1 MTTTVLQTPHRFYKR
16 FQPAIESALTA
27 FGLGFLVAS
36 VLVAVPV
43 YPPNW
48 APVLVTLVILVGLR
62 WPLAAYALASLA
74 VLYPIYTI
82 SLYLAILFGA
92 VAVLLHRPLS
102 HYLGATVL
110 ILASPW
116 LAHYHLHWL
125 VPILAGLW
133 WGAANG
139 FWIGG
144 SAALWGKLFDGMAGL
159 DIDWLAMA
167 GALPVTAGLMQRYQN
182 LDALEMLFKLIQP
195 FYPDTTFLLYHLL
208 QVLLWAGAG
217 LLVGFLVERRRLN
230 NFYPWG
236 ILLAVGAGVAML
248 AAGHLALPAWLTE
261 AAPVVIN
268 YHNLLL
274 AAIFALVICS
284 TLEVTRRFFEFPVSP
299 KPIQKKA
306 FAAETMS
313 LEPVSAPSAARADRL
328 GAYRTA
334 PIQLPELPEWE
345 PPAEDD
351 DLILLEL
358 D

>member
-1 MTTTVLQTPHRFYKR
+1 MTTTVLQVPHRFYKR
-16 FQPAIESALTA
+16 YQPAIESTLTA
-27 FGLGFLVAS
+27 FGLGFLVAM
-36 VLVAVPV
+36 VLVALPV

-48 APVLVTLVILVGLR
+48 APVLVTLVILAALR

-110 ILASPW
+110 ILASPF
-116 LAHYHLHWL
+116 LAHYHFHWL
-125 VPILAGLW
+125 IPILAGLW
-133 WGAANG
+133 WGSANG
-139 FWIGG
+139 FWIGA

-167 GALPVTAGLMQRYQN
+167 GVSPDVAGLMQRYQN
-182 LDALEMLFKLIQP
+182 LGALEMLFKLGQP
-195 FYPDTTFLLYHLL
+195 FYADTTFLLYHLL
-208 QVLLWAGAG
+208 QVLLWGGAG
-217 LLVGFLVERRRLN
+217 LLVGFMVERRWIN
-230 NFYPWG
+230 HFYPW
-236 ILLAVGAGVAML
+236 IIVFTVSAGVALL
-248 AAGHLALPAWLTE
+248 AAGHLALPAWLVE
-261 AAPVVIN
+261 AAPATIN
-268 YHNLLL
+268 YHNLIL
-274 AAIFALVICS
+274 AAVFALVVCS
-284 TLEVTRRFFEFPVSP
+284 SLEVPRRFFELPVLP
-299 KPIQKKA
+299 QADKKILPV
-306 FAAETMS
+306 MPLS
-313 LEPVSAPSAARADRL
+313 LEPVQSRASDRPAGG
-328 GAYRTA
+328 GAFKAA

>member
-1 MTTTVLQTPHRFYKR
+1 MTTTVLQTPHRIYKR
-16 FQPAIESALTA
+16 YQPAIESALTA

-92 VAVLLHRPLS
+92 VSVLLHRPLS

-125 VPILAGLW
+125 IPILAGLW

-167 GALPVTAGLMQRYQN
+167 GALPATAGLMQRYQN

-208 QVLLWAGAG
+208 QVLLWGGVG
-217 LLVGFLVERRRLN
+217 LLVGFLVERRWIN

-236 ILLAVGAGVAML
+236 ILLTVSAGVAAL
-248 AAGHLALPAWLTE
+248 TGGHLALPVWLVE
-261 AAPVVIN
+261 AAPATIN

-274 AAIFALVICS
+274 AAIFALVIAGA
-284 TLEVTRRFFEFPVSP
+284 LEIIRRFFELPVSP
-299 KPIQKKA
+299 KPIQKRA
-306 FAAETMS
+306 FPAEPMS
-313 LEPVSAPSAARADRL
+313 LEPASSLSAERSTGVGVYRA
-328 GAYRTA
+328 A